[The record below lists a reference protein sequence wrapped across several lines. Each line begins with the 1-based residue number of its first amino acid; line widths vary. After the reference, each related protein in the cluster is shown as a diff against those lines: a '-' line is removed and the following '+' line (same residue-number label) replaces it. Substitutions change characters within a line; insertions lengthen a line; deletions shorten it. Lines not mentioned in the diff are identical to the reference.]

1 MTEVTNE
8 LMLEILKSVHAEVRG
23 LKEWRID
30 VNGEFTA
37 VRSHM
42 LAMQNDIN
50 NLHSKIGSIEVC
62 LNRIEQRM
70 DLIDTVEA

>member
-1 MTEVTNE
+1 MAEVTNE

-30 VNGEFTA
+30 VYGEFNA

-42 LAMQNDIN
+42 SAMQADIN
-50 NLHSKIGSIEVC
+50 NLHSKLGSVEIR
-62 LNRIEQRM
+62 LNRIEQRLDM
-70 DLIDTVEA
+70 IDTLVE